1 MKSNNDFDSIWNPKY
16 LIDITPELIEKLI
29 NEYPYDNIKDYKI
42 FLNNMIEEKMLYNT
56 KRKTFMS
63 KPKNI

>member
-1 MKSNNDFDSIWNPKY
+1 MKTNNDLDSIWNPKF
-16 LIDITPELIEKLI
+16 LIEITPELIKNLI
-29 NEYPYDNIKDYKI
+29 NEYSGDNIEYYINFINQMKKD
-42 FLNNMIEEKMLYNT
+42 KMLYNT